1 MASRTAQALDE
12 LAKLR
17 QRWVSDTDGIAT
29 AITASL
35 ASLQYKMEWV
45 HHEPFTIWQ
54 ARRVGST
61 HCSINACSVVCNLG
75 LIATRCPRQARSG
88 VIGRLQH

>member
-12 LAKLR
+12 LVKLQ

-35 ASLQYKMEWV
+35 ASLQYNMEWV

-61 HCSINACSVVCNLG
+61 H
-75 LIATRCPRQARSG
+75 G
-88 VIGRLQH
+88 VP